1 MEQVSPYQF
10 KEEQILVPYLI
21 PTRSVTETLYK
32 CYEDHTTSLPI
43 SQNSPKL
50 IKSTTNSACIH
61 SSNIIN
67 LRKQDSYICT
77 CLAKLSR
84 VESLFIAT
92 AICPMQLVMFGGHQR
107 ESDVKV
113 SERDW
118 FRASS
123 PCERASS
130 ASCVD
135 CCNPHIPSIC
145 CSVRGSI

>member
-32 CYEDHTTSLPI
+32 CYEDHTTSLPT

-67 LRKQDSYICT
+67 QLSFYVNKIHIYVPVSQNFQEWRVCSLPQPSVPCSQSYLEDT
-77 CLAKLSR
+77 T
-84 VESLFIAT
+84 ESPMLK
-92 AICPMQLVMFGGHQR
+92 CPKEIGLGHQAL
-107 ESDVKV
+107 VKEPLLPLV
-113 SERDW
+113 W
-118 FRASS
+118 IVAT
-123 PCERASS
+123 
-130 ASCVD
+130 
-135 CCNPHIPSIC
+135 HISQVFVAP
-145 CSVRGSI
+145 